1 LSEDPTF
8 LGTVQNVE
16 GVTISVRLDPQAPS
30 GLAFIQG
37 HGYRIGQV
45 GSFVR
50 IPIGYL
56 DLFGVVSQVG
66 AGAVPASIAQL
77 EPGSYRWMTVQL
89 AGEGRRGANF
99 ERGVSQHPTIGDPV
113 HLVTEGDLAR
123 VYGRANS
130 PSFVRVG
137 HLASAD
143 SIPALVDV
151 NKLVTRHG
159 AVLGATGAGKTTTVV
174 SLLLALSEA
183 GRYPSARILVLD
195 VHGEY
200 AKALSD
206 RATLFRVNPDEKAGQ
221 KPLFIPYWA
230 LSFEELL
237 TVTLGPLD
245 DPSRGA
251 VLEKISDLKAS
262 SLKTTKR
269 EGITLDSLTVD
280 SVVPF
285 SIHKLW
291 FDFHR
296 AMNATHAVAG
306 GQSEQTEALVRDAQG
321 VPVQPG
327 DPLKVIPPK
336 YMPHTQAAPRIFLSQ
351 APLNF
356 RRPLD
361 NLASRLRDPRFDFL
375 FRPGPWLPDVDGK
388 PQSDLDLLLQQWIG
402 GPRQIAILDLSGIPV
417 SILNGLVG
425 ALLRIVYD
433 ALFWARNVSEGGR
446 ERPLLLVL
454 EEAHSYVGRESGGP
468 AGAAVRRIV
477 KEGRKYGIGVILV
490 SQRPAEID
498 ETILSQCGTIF
509 AMRLANANDRAHV
522 TGTVTDNLEGLLSA
536 LPVLRTGETIIV
548 GEAVNLPVRAVL
560 EAPEP
565 GRRPD
570 SSDPLVYDDYGP
582 GGWNR
587 KMEPSKYTEVVE
599 LWRKQ
604 DPRSPSLVLP
614 PDEGEG

>member
-1 LSEDPTF
+1 MADNPTF

-16 GVTISVRLDPQAPS
+16 GVTISVKLDPHAPS
-30 GLAFIQG
+30 GLAFIHG

-50 IPIGYL
+50 IPIGYI

-66 AGAVPASIAQL
+66 AGAVPMSIAQL
-77 EPGSYRWMTVQL
+77 EGEGYRWMTVQL
-89 AGEGRRGANF
+89 AGEGRRGRDF

-113 HLVTEGDLAR
+113 HLVTESDLAR
-123 VYGRANS
+123 IYGRPNS

-151 NKLVTRHG
+151 NKLVTRHS

-174 SLLLALSEA
+174 SLLLALSEP

-195 VHGEY
+195 IHGEY
-200 AKALSD
+200 AKALTD
-206 RATLFRVNPDEKAGQ
+206 RATVFRVNPDEKGGQ
-221 KPLFIPYWA
+221 RPLFIPYWA

-237 TVTLGPLD
+237 NVTFGPVD

-251 VLEKISDLKAS
+251 IRERISDLKSS
-262 SLKTTKR
+262 SLQNTQRK
-269 EGITLDSLTVD
+269 GITPDNLTVD

-285 SIHKLW
+285 SVHKLW

-296 AMNATHAVAG
+296 AMNATHTVAG
-306 GQSEQTEALVRDAQG
+306 GQSEQTEALLCDAQG
-321 VPVQPG
+321 TPVQSG

-336 YMPHTQAAPRIFLSQ
+336 YMPHTQTAPRIYLSQ
-351 APLNF
+351 SPLNF

-375 FRPGPWLPDVDGK
+375 FRPGPWLPDLNGRTEA
-388 PQSDLDLLLQQWIG
+388 DLDQLLAEWIG
-402 GPRQIAILDLSGIPV
+402 GPKQIAILDLSGVPV

-433 ALFWARNVSEGGR
+433 ALFWSRNVSEGGR

-454 EEAHSYVGRESGGP
+454 EEAHSYVGRENGGL

-477 KEGRKYGIGVILV
+477 KEGRKYGIGVLLV

-509 AMRLANANDRAHV
+509 AMRLANTIDRGHV

-560 EAPEP
+560 EAPDP
-565 GRRPD
+565 NRRPD
-570 SSDPLVYDDYGP
+570 SADPLVYDDFGP

-587 KMEPSKYTEVVE
+587 RMEPANYAEVVE

-604 DPRSPSLVLP
+604 DPRSPSLAVTSE
-614 PDEGEG
+614 DGK

>member
-1 LSEDPTF
+1 MPEDPTF

-30 GLAFIQG
+30 GLAFIHG
-37 HGYRIGQV
+37 CGYRIGQV

-66 AGAVPASIAQL
+66 AGAVPAAIAQL

-89 AGEGRRGANF
+89 AGEGRRGRDF

-123 VYGRANS
+123 IYGRPNS

-174 SLLLALSEA
+174 NLLLALSES

-195 VHGEY
+195 IHGEY
-200 AKALSD
+200 ARALSD
-206 RATLFRVNPDEKAGQ
+206 RATVFKVNPNEKAGH

-230 LSFEELL
+230 LSFEEFLN
-237 TVTLGPLD
+237 VTFGPLD

-251 VLEKISDLKAS
+251 VLEKISDLKGN
-262 SLKTTKR
+262 SLRATPRK
-269 EGITLDSLTVD
+269 GITLDNLTVD

-285 SIHKLW
+285 SIHRLW

-296 AMNATHAVAG
+296 AMNATHTVAG
-306 GQSEQTEALVRDAQG
+306 GQSEQTEALVRDANG
-321 VPVQPG
+321 APVQPG
-327 DPLKVIPPK
+327 DPLKVICPK
-336 YMPHTQAAPRIFLSQ
+336 YMPHTQAAPRIYLSQ
-351 APLNF
+351 SPLNF

-361 NLASRLRDPRFDFL
+361 NLASHLRDPRFDFL
-375 FRPGPWLPDVDGK
+375 FRPGAWLPDLDGK
-388 PQSDLDLLLQQWIG
+388 PQSDLDLLLAQWIG

-454 EEAHSYVGRESGGP
+454 EEAHSYVGRESGGL

-477 KEGRKYGIGVILV
+477 KEGRKYGIGVLLV

-509 AMRLANANDRAHV
+509 AMRLANTIDRGHV

-565 GRRPD
+565 SRRPD
-570 SSDPLVYDDYGP
+570 SADPLVYDDYGP

-587 KMEPSKYTEVVE
+587 AMEPPNYAEVIE

-604 DPRSPSLVLP
+604 DPRSPSLVVP
-614 PDEGEG
+614 PEEGE